1 MQEKEFVHALCIMVQ
16 WWGAS
21 LGRNRYTLKHA
32 TTAQLLLRVV
42 KHTRVRFVWVWPMCI
57 RSSRGKKTWSVKKV
71 LLWLQNGRL
80 AEINTLLLAE
90 LSWHLSTSDPLQT
103 VCDHILELYNSRIP
117 TVGRNGCLAEI
128 DMRAAAR
135 VVLILVC
142 FQSPPCV
149 CDFTRIFNTDGNSFL
164 KLRAK
169 SDRNGDKH
177 FLPYLRALEVI
188 FLQLH

>member
-42 KHTRVRFVWVWPMCI
+42 KHTRVRFVWVWPVCI
-57 RSSRGKKTWSVKKV
+57 RSSRGKKTWSVTKV

-90 LSWHLSTSDPLQT
+90 WSWHLSTSLYVIT
-103 VCDHILELYNSRIP
+103 FSTCLILEQWAGMGVWQKSI
-117 TVGRNGCLAEI
+117 C
-128 DMRAAAR
+128 AAAR

-142 FQSPPCV
+142 FGSPPSV
-149 CDFTRIFNTDGNSFL
+149 CHLARSSYSNSSL

-169 SDRNGDKH
+169 SDRNGSDTRRHVDKH
-177 FLPYLRALEVI
+177 FLP
-188 FLQLH
+188 F